1 MKFYLGFYILFYA
14 INLISLNYLLIKM
27 FNLNLTTL
35 SITHMLYYIM
45 QFAKLKKTYYSLVV
59 SLVGLPPFLMFF
71 IKFNFLLEAYDRLG
85 FFLFYIVFLTVAYK
99 MFFYIQIIITKSMEF
114 EIGIDHFK
122 DCTLSFNSLFFIH
135 LFLFIYFFSVFF
147 LPDLYLLTYCVV

>member
-99 MFFYIQIIITKSMEF
+99 MFFYI
-114 EIGIDHFK
+114 
-122 DCTLSFNSLFFIH
+122 L
-135 LFLFIYFFSVFF
+135 V
-147 LPDLYLLTYCVV
+147 